1 MRFMT
6 GSKALLLTA
15 TAILLAGI
23 AVAMVFGRGGDPPP
37 PSTSVPASTAP
48 PPRPQAAAATIPR
61 GIVGYRVLPVGQRS
75 YRLSLVFRL
84 RNTII
89 NGLSAP
95 GSDYSVTTDA
105 VRRDSL
111 SALLFGV
118 GAAPGTSPPDIPGE
132 IEGLIGLA
140 PATHERVD
148 GLAVSIFRA
157 PEYGIGL
164 VDAGPRRAVVV
175 IAPDTREALTLG
187 RAVARAIAH
196 E

>member
-1 MRFMT
+1 MT
-6 GSKALLLTA
+6 GSKALVLTA

-23 AVAMVFGRGGDPPP
+23 AVAMVFGRGGDPPVVVASAPVSTGTTP
-37 PSTSVPASTAP
+37 PPTSQAAPAST
-48 PPRPQAAAATIPR
+48 PR
-61 GIVGYRVLPVGQRS
+61 GIVGYRVSPVGQRS
-75 YRLSLVFRL
+75 YRLSLAFRL

-105 VRRDSL
+105 VRRGSL

-118 GAAPGTSPPDIPGE
+118 GAAPGASPPGIPGE
-132 IEGLIGLA
+132 IAALIGLA
-140 PATHERVD
+140 PTTRERVD

-157 PEYGIGL
+157 PQYGIGL

-175 IAPDTREALTLG
+175 IAPDAREALTLG
-187 RAVARAIAH
+187 RAVARAIAR